1 MPRLITIFKH
11 SIIIILIVIVPQHRV
26 WPADSLPV
34 NIKILIGTYNK
45 QFSMSGNRIK
55 LTCLD
60 SGRKPV
66 YFAHH
71 ILTVKREIKGIT
83 INQEYFAGQHF
94 RLASSGG
101 TISLNNDN
109 YGGAVIIECSGGKE
123 MLLINE
129 IDLEQY
135 LAGLISIELSPR
147 WELTAM
153 KAQAVVARTY
163 ALYQKANNSNN
174 PYHLTT
180 SVLHQLYRGIE
191 HATAK
196 TRQAVKETRGEVL
209 TYNGLPIM
217 AVYHSCCGGR
227 TEDAENV
234 WSTDKNRPYL
244 RSVFCGACTGY
255 DKYFWKLTVPRG
267 TFYQKLSQAG
277 YPEYKDEES
286 LGINR
291 RSSTNRVLEISIQRR
306 SGGKAIPCNDF
317 RSLFGFS
324 EMRSTNFIIRETE
337 DGYLH
342 FLGIGNGHGVG
353 MCQWGVRFRALRGE
367 TYQNILR
374 HYYPGTKL
382 ERGY

>member
-1 MPRLITIFKH
+1 MSRLI
-11 SIIIILIVIVPQHRV
+11 SIVNITIIILFLFCCPESS
-26 WPADSLPV
+26 WPSGKCPETIRL
-34 NIKILIGTYNK
+34 LIGTYGK
-45 QFSMSGNRIK
+45 TFSVAGSRIK

-60 SGRKPV
+60 TGARPVFCSGDT
-66 YFAHH
+66 
-71 ILTVKREIKGIT
+71 LSVKRNKNGIEI
-83 INQEYFAGQHF
+83 NREHFSGQHF
-94 RLASSGG
+94 RLDSPGTALTIDGTSYGG
-101 TISLNNDN
+101 T
-109 YGGAVIIECSGGKE
+109 VIIDCSSKKE

-135 LAGLISIELSPR
+135 LEGLISIELSPR

-163 ALYQKANNSNN
+163 ALCQKASNSNN

-191 HATAK
+191 HATGK

-209 TYNGLPIM
+209 TYNGAPIM

-234 WSTDKNRPYL
+234 WSTNKDRPYL
-244 RSVFCGACTGY
+244 KGVFCGACTGY

-267 TFYQKLSQAG
+267 TFYKKLSQAG
-277 YPEYKDEES
+277 YAEYQDVES

-291 RSSTNRVLEISIQRR
+291 RSSTNRVLEITIQGR

-337 DGYLH
+337 DGYLN

-353 MCQWGVRFRALRGE
+353 MCQWGARFRALRGE
-367 TYQNILR
+367 TYQDILR

-382 ERGY
+382 ERWY

>member
-1 MPRLITIFKH
+1 MSRLI
-11 SIIIILIVIVPQHRV
+11 SIVNGTIIILFLFCCPDSG
-26 WPADSLPV
+26 WPSGKYPETIRL
-34 NIKILIGTYNK
+34 LIGTYGK
-45 QFSMSGNRIK
+45 TFSVAGSRIK

-60 SGRKPV
+60 TGARPV
-66 YFAHH
+66 YCSGDT
-71 ILTVKREIKGIT
+71 LSVKRNKNGIEI
-83 INQEYFAGQHF
+83 NRELFNGQHF
-94 RLASSGG
+94 RLDSPGTALTIDGTSYGG
-101 TISLNNDN
+101 T
-109 YGGAVIIECSGGKE
+109 VIIDCSSKKE

-135 LAGLISIELSPR
+135 LEGLISIELSPR

-191 HATAK
+191 HATWK
-196 TRQAVKETRGEVL
+196 TRQAVKETRGEAL
-209 TYNGLPIM
+209 TYNGAPIM

-234 WSTDKNRPYL
+234 WSTNKDRPYL
-244 RSVFCGACTGY
+244 KGVFCGACTGY

-267 TFYQKLSQAG
+267 TFYKKLSQAG
-277 YPEYKDEES
+277 YAAYKDVES

-291 RSSTNRVLEISIQRR
+291 RSNTNRVLEITIQGR
-306 SGGKAIPCNDF
+306 SGGKALPCNEF

-337 DGYLH
+337 DGYLN

-353 MCQWGVRFRALRGE
+353 MCQWGARFRALRGE
-367 TYQNILR
+367 TYQDILR

-382 ERGY
+382 ERWY